1 VLEIREV
8 NDADEEE
15 EEVTTPHDIF
25 EVFAA
30 EKKKH
35 DSRLSKVPKLTTPYN
50 RYQAAN
56 TGSACT
62 QFKYQS
68 NAKDHHLVSKL
79 EDYLMQGKLS
89 LTTLAHI
96 FAASP
101 IIHKDIVEKLRLQQ
115 VENDKPEVN

>member
-1 VLEIREV
+1 MLEIREV
-8 NDADEEE
+8 NDVDEEE
-15 EEVTTPHDIF
+15 EEATMPHDIF

-30 EKKKH
+30 EKKKC
-35 DSRLSKVPKLTTPYN
+35 DSRLSKVPKLTTPHGH
-50 RYQAAN
+50 RYQTAN
-56 TGSACT
+56 TSSSCVE
-62 QFKYQS
+62 FKYQS

-101 IIHKDIVEKLRLQQ
+101 IIWKDVVEKLRL
-115 VENDKPEVN
+115 